1 MHPTSPPEDGA
12 AASRNAP
19 GIAEHPHGNH
29 SAMKRVVILAVSVF
43 LATIAAIGFMV
54 ADQESAAAAGGKV
67 NRCGGGK
74 ILLDAKEKRTF
85 ALHNEI
91 RRQHHLPTFCVH
103 PALEKAAR
111 DHSEDMIR
119 RDYFSH
125 NTKGRGETAEERI
138 KRFGYTPQGY
148 SFYMI
153 GENIALG
160 SGSSG
165 EPDSIMRSWMKSADH
180 RHNILNGKFREIGIG
195 VSTGTWK
202 GNEGVSMYTADFGVR
217 GR

>member
-1 MHPTSPPEDGA
+1 MHSTPSPEDST
-12 AASRNAP
+12 AASRNAASV
-19 GIAEHPHGNH
+19 AENPQSNH
-29 SAMKRVVILAVSVF
+29 SAMKRIAILAISVL
-43 LATIAAIGFMV
+43 LATMAAIGFLV
-54 ADQESAAAAGGKV
+54 ADQESATAAGGKV
-67 NRCGGGK
+67 NRCSGGK
-74 ILLDAKEKRTF
+74 IFLDTKEKKTF

-125 NTKGRGETAEERI
+125 NTKGRHESAEERI

-165 EPDSIMRSWMKSADH
+165 EPDSIMHSWMKSTDH

-195 VSTGTWK
+195 VSTGTWQ
-202 GNEGVSMYTADFGVR
+202 GHDGVSMYTADFGVR
-217 GR
+217 RR

>member
-1 MHPTSPPEDGA
+1 MYSTPSPEDGTDV
-12 AASRNAP
+12 SRNAA
-19 GIAEHPHGNH
+19 GVAEHPQSNHG
-29 SAMKRVVILAVSVF
+29 AMKRVVILAISVL
-43 LATIAAIGFMV
+43 LATMAAIGFLV
-54 ADQESAAAAGGKV
+54 ADQESATAAGGKV
-67 NRCGGGK
+67 SRCGGGK
-74 ILLDAKEKRTF
+74 IFLDAKEKRTF

-91 RRQHHLPTFCVH
+91 RRKHHLPTFCVH

-119 RDYFSH
+119 KDYFSH
-125 NTKGRGETAEERI
+125 NTKGRNETAEQRI

-160 SGSSG
+160 SGTSG
-165 EPDSIMRSWMKSADH
+165 EPDSIMSSWMKSDDH

-217 GR
+217 RR

>member
-1 MHPTSPPEDGA
+1 MHPTPSPGHGPVVP
-12 AASRNAP
+12 RNAT
-19 GIAEHPHGNH
+19 
-29 SAMKRVVILAVSVF
+29 MKRVAILAISAL
-43 LATIAAIGFMV
+43 LATLAAIGFLV
-54 ADQESAAAAGGKV
+54 ADQESATAAGGNV

-74 ILLDAKEKRTF
+74 IFLDAKEKRTF

-91 RRQHHLPTFCVH
+91 RRQHNLPAFCVH
-103 PALEKAAR
+103 PILEKAAR

-125 NTKGRGETAEERI
+125 STKGRGETAEERI

-148 SFYMI
+148 SFYTV

-160 SGSSG
+160 SGSTG
-165 EPDSIMRSWMKSADH
+165 EPDSIMRSWMQSSGH

-195 VSTGTWK
+195 VSTGTWQ
-202 GNEGVSMYTADFGVR
+202 NHEGVSMYTVDFGDR
-217 GR
+217 RR